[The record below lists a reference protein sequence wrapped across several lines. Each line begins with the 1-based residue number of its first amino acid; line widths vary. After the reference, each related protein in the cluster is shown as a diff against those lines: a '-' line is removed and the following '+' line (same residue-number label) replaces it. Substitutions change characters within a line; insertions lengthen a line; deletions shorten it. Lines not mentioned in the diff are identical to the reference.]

1 MASKDT
7 RAALS
12 LLDGPHAQP
21 LELRLWHDR
30 EDDMM
35 VTEVSHVRVYDLLGS
50 WQGFERII
58 S

>member
-12 LLDGPHAQP
+12 LLDGPHAQS
-21 LELRLWHDR
+21 LELRLRDDR

-35 VTEVSHVRVYDLLGS
+35 VTEVSRVRVYDLLGS

>member
-1 MASKDT
+1 MRQDT

-12 LLDGPHAQP
+12 LLDGPHAQS
-21 LELRLWHDR
+21 LELRLGDDH
-30 EDDMM
+30 EDDMI

-50 WQGFERII
+50 WQGFEHII